1 MEGSDTKVQAA
12 YQFGNFI
19 MKWWSLV
26 IEVIIEHRRD
36 ARVGE
41 YICISLKDH
50 QIIHVSI
57 RQWSTKKITE
67 SWYKTN
73 DSVSDYVDEK
83 KSNFRSVI
91 HNLLKL
97 LHMKLNFMRL

>member
-12 YQFGNFI
+12 YQFGNFV
-19 MKWWSLV
+19 MEWQSLV

-50 QIIHVSI
+50 QIYMCQSASGVL
-57 RQWSTKKITE
+57 KKITE
-67 SWYKTN
+67 SWYKIH
-73 DSVSDYVDEK
+73 DLVSDYADK
-83 KSNFRSVI
+83 KNQILEVS
-91 HNLLKL
+91 
-97 LHMKLNFMRL
+97 